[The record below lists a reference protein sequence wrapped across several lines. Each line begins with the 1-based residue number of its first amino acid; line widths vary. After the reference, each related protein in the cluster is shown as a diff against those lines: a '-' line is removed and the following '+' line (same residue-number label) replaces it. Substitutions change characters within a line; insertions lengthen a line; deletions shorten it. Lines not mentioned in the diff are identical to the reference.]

1 MKDSGY
7 FLIGILLLV
16 TGILLIFFGLKVY
29 SETTMGFI
37 DGADPSSSQTDG
49 YIAMLVIGAISL
61 VISLIL
67 FIVAF
72 RKFRE
77 NKEKNEENKP
87 SNLKNS
93 GQ

>member
-7 FLIGILLLV
+7 FLIGFLLLV

-29 SETTMGFI
+29 SDTTVSLVSGANPNRSETG
-37 DGADPSSSQTDG
+37 G

-61 VISLIL
+61 VISFIL
-67 FIVAF
+67 LIVAF